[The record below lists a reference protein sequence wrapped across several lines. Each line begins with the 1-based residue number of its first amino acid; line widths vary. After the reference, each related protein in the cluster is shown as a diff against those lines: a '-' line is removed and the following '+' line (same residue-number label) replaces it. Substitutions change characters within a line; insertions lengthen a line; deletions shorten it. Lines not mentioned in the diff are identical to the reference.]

1 MTFLSVIL
9 ESVKIESVRVD
20 RHPPYRFYVMFSP
33 FKVRSIAIL
42 NKITGIAITAADM
55 TDQVFK
61 TSSN

>member
-9 ESVKIESVRVD
+9 ESVKIESARVD
-20 RHPPYRFYVMFSP
+20 IHPPHRFYVMFSP